1 VLRFVSHAYCEM
13 RFLDVLERDDVVARL
28 YICNTLADRFD
39 DTSTL
44 VPKNDGESTLGI
56 LSG

>member
-1 VLRFVSHAYCEM
+1 
-13 RFLDVLERDDVVARL
+13 LDVLERDDVVARL
-28 YICNTLADRFD
+28 YICNTLADGLD

-44 VPKNDGESTLGI
+44 VPENDGESTLGI